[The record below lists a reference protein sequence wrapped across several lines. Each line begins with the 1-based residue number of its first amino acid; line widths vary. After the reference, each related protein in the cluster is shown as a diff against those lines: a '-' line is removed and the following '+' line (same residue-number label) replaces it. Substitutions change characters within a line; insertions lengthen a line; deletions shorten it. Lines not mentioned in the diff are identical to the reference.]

1 MNEHSG
7 HRRRMR
13 ERFLSHGLDNFDDH
27 NVLELLLFYA
37 LPRQDTN
44 RLAHR
49 LMEHFG
55 SLDAVL
61 DATVEELTAVEGVGP
76 GAAVLLKLVPDVGRR
91 YQIRKNEPGRI
102 LSDTEA
108 VGRYLVPRFLG
119 QRDEVALLVCLD
131 AKLKVLCCREVG
143 RGDVSSARLNLR
155 RVVETALGQNA
166 AAVILAHNHVSGI
179 ALPSSEDLNTTTQV
193 YQLLRQVNVILQDHI
208 IVAGDDF
215 ISLRD
220 DGFFDRLQNP

>member
-179 ALPSSEDLNTTTQV
+179 ALPSQEDLSTTTQV

-215 ISLRD
+215 ISLKD